1 MFTKKSIQILDHI
14 KQAQEII
21 FSRFNFLKK
30 SHLLF
35 VRYHQVTQTSSQKHL
50 EIILDT
56 QQHSKNTGK
65 TIWVLRKLQNTILRT
80 VLITIYKAFIKPH
93 REYDDIIIQ

>member
-21 FSRFNFLKK
+21 FSRFNILKK

-50 EIILDT
+50 GIILDA
-56 QQHSKNTGK
+56 QQHSKNT
-65 TIWVLRKLQNTILRT
+65 TIWLLRKLQNTILRT

-93 REYDDIIIQ
+93 WEYGDIIIQ

>member
-50 EIILDT
+50 GIILDA
-56 QQHSKNTGK
+56 QQHSKNT
-65 TIWVLRKLQNTILRT
+65 TIWLLRKLQNTILRT

-93 REYDDIIIQ
+93 REYGDIIIQ

>member
-50 EIILDT
+50 GIILDA
-56 QQHSKNTGK
+56 QQHSKNT
-65 TIWVLRKLQNTILRT
+65 TIWLLRKLQNTILRT

-93 REYDDIIIQ
+93 WEYGDIIIQ

>member
-21 FSRFNFLKK
+21 FSRFNILKK

-35 VRYHQVTQTSSQKHL
+35 VRYHQVTQRSSQKHL
-50 EIILDT
+50 GIILDA
-56 QQHSKNTGK
+56 QQHSKNT
-65 TIWVLRKLQNTILRT
+65 TIWLLRKLQNTILRT

-93 REYDDIIIQ
+93 WEYGDIIIQ